1 MMSLCCDV
9 LKALQGKTLVTAESL
24 TGGGI
29 GAALTQVPGSSEVYK
44 GGVIC
49 YTNWV
54 KENILGVPG
63 EILAQDGAVSL
74 RTAEHLA
81 SGVRAL
87 LKADTA
93 VAVTGLAGPGGALP
107 GKPVG
112 TVYLAGADTR
122 TDTGYLMRLTL
133 GGYQDR
139 QIIRTRAALYALDML
154 RRMALGLDVPDSVRF
169 TPETADRELDI

>member
-1 MMSLCCDV
+1 MSLCCDV

-87 LKADTA
+87 LKADAA
-93 VAVTGLAGPGGALP
+93 VAVTGLAAPAATNSD
-107 GKPVG
+107 
-112 TVYLAGADTR
+112 TVWERFSSA
-122 TDTGYLMRLTL
+122 
-133 GGYQDR
+133 
-139 QIIRTRAALYALDML
+139 IRTRRIPTRGNITSPATGK
-154 RRMALGLDVPDSVRF
+154 RCGIRPSK
-169 TPETADRELDI
+169 PH